1 MDSAVKRNSMRAMI
15 GACIALF
22 ANMGVNST
30 FSIFLPSFMEEWGA
44 DKMANIALSATLGC
58 VVTFICSTFLF
69 GPLLKKLQPRVIFA
83 ICGALA
89 VIYCVICNRASAVWM
104 IVMAGVFGGINL
116 AFGTHAMG
124 VAAITPYFGAF
135 GAKVSMRI
143 AVVLASASVGATVFS
158 FLPGILFKFMGW
170 REIYL
175 VIGAIVLLCDI
186 AAFLIIP
193 KVSVAGEGAGAAA
206 GSAQAEEV
214 PGLTLRQAVATP
226 SFWLVFVGILFLSIA
241 YLGIST
247 YMPSLLT
254 TYGMDATTAAS
265 MQGIMQGVGI
275 LFVFLGGTIT
285 QKLGVK
291 GLILTTGV
299 PIVIG
304 ALIYAYVFTNMA
316 VIWLAVICSVL
327 CVAGTISANIGPAIT
342 ALLFGTKDLNAI
354 NPIFSGGASWGG
366 AALATQVIGR
376 VITAA
381 GFPNGYLVAAVICVV
396 GMISLFGAL
405 ALNPMK
411 KKSGA

>member
-1 MDSAVKRNSMRAMI
+1 MSKNTNARRAVI

-22 ANMGVNST
+22 ANMGINST
-30 FSIFLPSFMEEWGA
+30 FSIFLPSFMAEWGA
-44 DKMANIALSATLGC
+44 DRLADIALSATLGC
-58 VVTFICSTFLF
+58 LVTFLCSTFLF
-69 GPLLKKLQPRVIFA
+69 APLLKKLQPRMIFV
-83 ICGALA
+83 ICGVLA
-89 VIYCVICNRASAVWM
+89 VIYCLICNRATAVWM
-104 IVMAGVFGGINL
+104 IVAAGVFGGINL

-124 VAAITPYFGAF
+124 VAAITPYFGDF
-135 GAKVSMRI
+135 GAKVAKVI
-143 AVVLASASVGATVFS
+143 AIVLASASVGATAFS
-158 FLPGILFKFMGW
+158 FLPGALLKVMQW
-170 REIYL
+170 RSVYL
-175 VIGAIVLLCDI
+175 VLMAIVLACDVI
-186 AAFLIIP
+186 AFFIVP
-193 KVSVAGEGAGAAA
+193 KQVAVEGAAGADQ
-206 GSAQAEEV
+206 AQAADI
-214 PGLTLRQAVATP
+214 PGLTRKQAVKTP
-226 SFWLVFVGILFLSIA
+226 SFWLVFVGILFLSIS

-254 TYGMDATTAAS
+254 TYGMDQSTASA
-265 MQGIMQGVGI
+265 MQGVMQGVGI

-291 GLILTTGV
+291 GLILTTAI

-316 VIWLAVICSVL
+316 VIWLAVVCSIL

-342 ALLFGTKDLNAI
+342 AMLFGNKDLNAI

-381 GFPNGYLVAAVICVV
+381 GFSTGYLVAAIICVV
-396 GMISLFGAL
+396 GMFSLFAAL

-411 KKSGA
+411 KKA